1 MSTVRLTAQETLFLK
16 RVALQ
21 LGDREPTEE
30 NMADAM
36 REVCDR
42 DQEIVNQVL
51 EIDARTRPKRYHVG
65 TRPGT
70 GEESPLTTLARDIYR
85 RIREA

>member
-1 MSTVRLTAQETLFLK
+1 MSAVKLTTQEKLFLK
-16 RVALQ
+16 RMALQ
-21 LGDREPTEE
+21 LGDREPTGE
-30 NMADAM
+30 NIADAM

-51 EIDARTRPKRYHVG
+51 EIDARTRPRQYHVG

-70 GEESPLTTLARDIYR
+70 GEESPLTTLSRDIHR
-85 RIREA
+85 RIREG